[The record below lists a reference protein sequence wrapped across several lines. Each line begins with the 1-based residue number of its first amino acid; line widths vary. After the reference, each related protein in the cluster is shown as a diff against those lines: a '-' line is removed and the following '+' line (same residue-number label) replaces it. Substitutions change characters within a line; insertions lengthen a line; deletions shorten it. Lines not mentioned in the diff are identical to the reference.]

1 MITNLVSAI
10 LISCHISYLIQHIL
24 FVFWNTHAFSYNYIF
39 HYNKSMIIKNTQY
52 KSNNK
57 HVNIVGRINTYLNK
71 LLYNIIPYSVI
82 NVVL

>member
-1 MITNLVSAI
+1 
-10 LISCHISYLIQHIL
+10 
-24 FVFWNTHAFSYNYIF
+24 
-39 HYNKSMIIKNTQY
+39 MIIKNTQY
-52 KSNNK
+52 KANNK